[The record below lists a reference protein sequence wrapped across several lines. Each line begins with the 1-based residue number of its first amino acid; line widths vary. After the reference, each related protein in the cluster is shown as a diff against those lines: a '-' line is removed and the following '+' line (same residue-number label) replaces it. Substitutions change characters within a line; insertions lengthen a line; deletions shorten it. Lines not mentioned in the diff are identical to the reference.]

1 MRRVSISLLP
11 SNDTVFPVAVLG
23 ERYSAG
29 DRSSGQMKVLMITYA
44 LPYPP
49 LTGSALIALHHIKH
63 LAAHHTVDLVS
74 FKSRKNPDQLA
85 DLPRWCN
92 SIELVDRPPHWRVL
106 MNMVMGI
113 VRDPHPVVS
122 RARSGEMSKVVD
134 RRLADARYDVVL
146 FQMPMAQFRPNHY
159 PGPTIWN
166 LEEPQALKTQRMLPI
181 SPWYSR
187 PWDWIRINRLKHWEK
202 SQASLFDRV
211 TVVNRE
217 DSREYGS
224 TIGGARLDWVPSGI
238 DADVFRPS
246 PDIPRR
252 DGMIVITGNMFHP
265 PNINAVEFFCEEVF
279 PLICKLVPSA
289 TLWLVGDR
297 PVRRVRKWAAD
308 SRIKVTGF
316 VPDIRPYLQQAM
328 VSACPVRLRIGTQT
342 KILEALACGTPVVTS
357 SAGNHGIGGVSGE
370 HLYVADAPEEFA
382 HNIATLLRGERW
394 SELSENGRRFVADN
408 FTWEKSTMKLEQV
421 LEQLLT
427 PSTRD
432 WVQQ

>member
-1 MRRVSISLLP
+1 MRRVSISLQP
-11 SNDTVFPVAVLG
+11 SNDTVFPAAVLG
-23 ERYSAG
+23 ERYPAG
-29 DRSSGQMKVLMITYA
+29 DRSNGQMKVLIITYA

-74 FKSRKNPDQLA
+74 FKSRKNPGQLA

-92 SIELVDRPPHWRVL
+92 SIELVDRPARWRVL
-106 MNMVMGI
+106 MNIVMGI

-122 RARSGEMSKVVD
+122 RARSEEMSKVVD
-134 RRLADARYDVVL
+134 RRLADARYDVAL
-146 FQMPMAQFRPNHY
+146 FQMPMGQFRPSRY
-159 PGPTIWN
+159 PGPTMWN
-166 LEEPQALKTQRMLPI
+166 LEEPQALKTQRMLSI

-187 PWDWIRINRLKHWEK
+187 PWTWIRINRLKHWEK

-224 TIGGARLDWVPSGI
+224 IIGGARLDWVPSGI
-238 DADVFRPS
+238 DADAFRPS
-246 PDIPRR
+246 PETPRR

-265 PNINAVEFFCEEVF
+265 PNIDAVEFFCEEVF
-279 PLICKLVPSA
+279 PLICKQVPSA

-297 PVRRVRKWAAD
+297 PARRVRKWATD
-308 SRIKVTGF
+308 SRIKITGF

-394 SELSENGRRFVADN
+394 SELSENGRRFVEDN
-408 FTWEKSTMKLEQV
+408 FTWEKSAMKLEQV